1 MADLNWDDLRFF
13 LALAREHRVSAA
25 GRILGVKHTTVARR
39 IDTLETRLGTRLFDR
54 SAGGYAMTQ
63 AAENLYEHALV
74 MEERALAVDREIIG
88 MDNQLVGSL
97 KLTAPHDLL
106 TRMVVPVLHRLQDAY
121 PGLDIDLIGT
131 TGLLDLAARQADIA
145 LRLTAKPPDYLIG
158 RKVLPL
164 CHGVYASTRYLGT
177 PRKQE
182 SVILWDSEDNFP
194 QWVEQHFKGAKLAL
208 RTDDVNVMAAAVKH
222 HCGLA
227 RMPCF
232 VGDREA
238 DLRRIDVSLNPST
251 WGVWVLSHVDLRS
264 TARVRV
270 CREFLVDI
278 MIEQRGLIEGLN
290 SRYA

>member
-1 MADLNWDDLRFF
+1 
-13 LALAREHRVSAA
+13 
-25 GRILGVKHTTVARR
+25 
-39 IDTLETRLGTRLFDR
+39 
-54 SAGGYAMTQ
+54 
-63 AAENLYEHALV
+63 

-177 PRKQE
+177 PRKLE